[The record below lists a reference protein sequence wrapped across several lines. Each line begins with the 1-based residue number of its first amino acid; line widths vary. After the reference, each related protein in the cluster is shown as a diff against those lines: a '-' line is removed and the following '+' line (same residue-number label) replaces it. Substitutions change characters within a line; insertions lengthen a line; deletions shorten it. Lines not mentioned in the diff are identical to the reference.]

1 MSMRWMRESTGMPTR
16 AIRAVMENGDTY
28 DDPSEDVLLL
38 LLEDLAAGE
47 GSWLIVEKVADA
59 SGQTYAQALRL
70 SDGSFQVERRRGSA
84 DTHEVAPAQSL
95 RDAHRLLTRWAFEL

>member
-1 MSMRWMRESTGMPTR
+1 MPTPMF
-16 AIRAVMENGDTY
+16 RAVMENGDTY

-38 LLEDLAAGE
+38 LLEDLAAGD

-84 DTHEVAPAQSL
+84 DTHEVAGAQPL
-95 RDAHRLLTRWAFEL
+95 RDAHRLLTRWAFAL

>member
-1 MSMRWMRESTGMPTR
+1 MRTLTF
-16 AIRAVMENGDTY
+16 RAVMENGDTY
-28 DDPSEDVLLL
+28 DNPSEDVLLL

-47 GSWLIVEKVADA
+47 GSWVIIEKVADA

-84 DTHEVAPAQSL
+84 DTHEVAPAQPP
-95 RDAHRLLTRWAFEL
+95 REANALLTRWAFAS

>member
-1 MSMRWMRESTGMPTR
+1 MRTLTF
-16 AIRAVMENGDTY
+16 RAVMENGDTY
-28 DDPSEDVLLL
+28 DNPSEDVLLL

-47 GSWLIVEKVADA
+47 GSWVIIEKVADA

-84 DTHEVAPAQSL
+84 DTHEVAAAQPL
-95 RDAHRLLTRWAFEL
+95 RDAHELLTRWAFAL